1 MKKRNII
8 IITILGICIILFTLC
23 LFLFDVS
30 DDKYKNYEHF
40 NIEKYDNIKYT
51 FENDNML
58 QTYAIAHLNNG
69 EDERDAL
76 FYKLSDN
83 DYIFITEV
91 GSGDAELD
99 FESNYFYKDTET
111 NKNKLYVHRTTWP
124 SIIEYTLNEE
134 KIEEK
139 SLNFDLSKIS
149 KNSKIEDI
157 NKIEKVEDNY
167 IYFEANILENNSEV
181 SINII
186 DVKCSLKDYICI
198 EN

>member
-111 NKNKLYVHRTTWP
+111 NKNKLYVHRATWP

-157 NKIEKVEDNY
+157 NKIEKIEDNY
-167 IYFEANILENNSEV
+167 IYFEANILENNNDV